1 MLDTLRQDARYALRQ
16 MRRSPGFAV
25 VAILTLALGL
35 GATTAIYSVVDGV
48 LLRPLPYPHP
58 DRLLRVWHLNTRN
71 DAPREQVSFETYRGL
86 VGGVDALD
94 AAAGVS
100 PRWSFVLREPGQP
113 ERVQGYWVSAS
124 FFDLMGVRPAIGR
137 GFRPDEDR
145 AEGPAVVLLGHA
157 LWERKFGGDPG
168 VVGRSIR
175 ISGRAATVIGVMP
188 AGFDFPDA
196 GGVWAPLAQ
205 NPLVGRGRQVRWV
218 DVVGR
223 LAPGATVER
232 ARDGIA
238 AYFGRLA
245 RAYPKANGGLRA
257 TVQTLYASIVGG
269 VSPALWTLLGGV
281 AFLLLITCANLSNLL
296 LSRAAAR
303 RGELAVR
310 RALGAGSGRLVRQ
323 LLTESVTLGLF
334 GGAAGTAVAFGLVGV
349 FRSIGPA
356 DLPRLEAVGIDLRVL
371 GVAGGL
377 TLAASVLFGLAPA
390 LTAAREGVQGALRR
404 TRRGVAGGRSRL
416 RSGLVVSQV
425 TLALVL
431 LAGAGLL
438 LHSFVRLNR
447 VDPGFRA
454 SGVLTLQ
461 FGLPSGYDDARAVDF
476 YRRLF
481 DRLEAIP
488 GVTAAGG
495 ATRLPLGDALST
507 RLEIR
512 GRDVPD
518 GDQPDVQ
525 FRRASPDYFAAMG
538 IPVLRGRGFDERDGP
553 DAPPVMILSRAAA
566 ETFWPGEDP
575 VGQRVRFWY
584 SGMPAD
590 APWLEVVGITG
601 DVKEFGLDAAA
612 PPVTYVPF
620 SQGPPGSPFVAVHT
634 TGDPSALAAPVRDR
648 LRSLDPDI
656 VIWNVSSMSARVSES
671 VARQRFSLILIGA
684 FGVLA
689 LVLAAVG
696 IYGVLAY
703 AVRRR
708 SREIGIRMALGAAGG
723 DVVRMVVSHG
733 LRLTLVG
740 LGLGLVAALLLT
752 RLIRSL
758 LFDVSPTDP
767 LALGG
772 VTIVLGAVAALAS
785 WLPARRATRVDP
797 MTVLREE

>member
-1 MLDTLRQDARYALRQ
+1 MLDALQHDLRYALRQ
-16 MRRSPGFAV
+16 LRRSPGFAV

-35 GATTAIYSVVDGV
+35 GATTAIWSVVDGV

-58 DRLLRVWHLNTRN
+58 DRLLRVWHFNTRN

-124 FFDLMGVRPAIGR
+124 FFDLMGVRPAVGR

-145 AEGPAVVLLGHA
+145 ADGPPVALLGHA

-175 ISGRAATVIGVMP
+175 LSGRAVTVVGVMP

-196 GGVWAPLAQ
+196 AGVWAPLAQ

-223 LAPGATVER
+223 LAPGATVEG

-238 AYFGRLA
+238 AYFERLA
-245 RAYPKANGGLRA
+245 GAYPKANGGLRA

-269 VSPALWTLLGGV
+269 VKPALWTLLGGV

-310 RALGAGSGRLVRQ
+310 QALGAGSGRLVRQ

-334 GGAAGTAVAFGLVGV
+334 GGAAGTVLAYALVRI
-349 FRSIGPA
+349 FRSMGPA
-356 DLPRLEAVGIDLRVL
+356 DLPRLGAVAVDLRVL

-377 TLAASVLFGLAPA
+377 TLAAGVLFGLAPA
-390 LTAAREGVQGALRR
+390 LAAAREGVQGSLRR
-404 TRRGVAGGRSRL
+404 TGRSVAGGRDRL

-438 LHSFVRLNR
+438 LHSFVRLTS

-461 FGLPSGYDDARAVDF
+461 FGVPSGYDDAGAVDF

-518 GDQPDVQ
+518 GDQPDVE
-525 FRRASPDYFAAMG
+525 FRRASPHYFAAMG

-566 ETFWPGEDP
+566 EEFWPGENP
-575 VGQRVRFWY
+575 IGKRVRFWY
-584 SGMPAD
+584 SGMPPD

-612 PPVTYVPF
+612 PPVAYVPF
-620 SQGPPGSPFVAVHT
+620 SQGPPSSPFVAVHT
-634 TGDPSALAAPVRDR
+634 TGDPAALAAPVRER

-671 VARQRFSLILIGA
+671 VARQRFSLLLIGA

-689 LVLAAVG
+689 LALAAVG

-723 DVVRMVVSHG
+723 DVVRMVVGHG
-733 LRLTLVG
+733 LRLAAAG
-740 LGLGLVAALLLT
+740 LALGLVAALLVT
-752 RLIRSL
+752 RLMRSL
-758 LFDVSPTDP
+758 LFQVSPADP

-772 VTIVLGAVAALAS
+772 VTAVLAAVAAAAA